1 MSYRAIFSDIDGT
14 MLNRE
19 HQISPRTLTAIRS
32 VISRGIPF
40 ILVSARSPL
49 AITSFIDTI
58 GNKLP
63 FIAYNGALILDGEMR
78 EIYSMPL
85 DDADL
90 RQLEAELESLPHF
103 SLNYYQGEHWYSPAP
118 DNFWTMREGDIT
130 KLRASNKPTIQL
142 TSVHKILV
150 MGEAS
155 RILTLEKHLRLAYPH
170 LGIHRSKDEY
180 LEIVNRAA
188 TKAPAIQFMENYLG
202 ITAEE
207 IIAFG
212 DNYNDLDMLRYAGY
226 GVAMGNAPEDI
237 KAQVR
242 HVTATNAE
250 DGLAQVLE
258 ALFPQ

>member
-14 MLNRE
+14 MLNCE
-19 HQISPRTLTAIRS
+19 HQISPRTLTAIRN

-49 AITSFIDTI
+49 AITPFIDTI
-58 GNKLP
+58 GSKLP

-85 DDADL
+85 EDVDFC
-90 RQLEAELESLPHF
+90 QLEDELESLSNL
-103 SLNYYQGEHWYSPAP
+103 SLNYYQGEHWFSPNP
-118 DNFWTMREGDIT
+118 NNTWTIREGDIT
-130 KLRASNKPTIQL
+130 KLRALDKPASQL

-150 MGEAS
+150 MGEAP
-155 RILTLEKHLRLAYPH
+155 RILALEKHLRLAYPH
-170 LGIHRSKDEY
+170 LGVHRSKDEY

-188 TKAPAIQFMENYLG
+188 TKAPAIQFMENYFG
-202 ITAEE
+202 IKAEE
-207 IIAFG
+207 IVAFG

-237 KAQVR
+237 KAQVS
-242 HVTATNAE
+242 HVTATNEE

-258 ALFPQ
+258 ALFP